1 MDIKKG
7 DKRKMTIFLTVIFTW
22 FFIGTINFFV
32 VLFKDISGLTKAEE
46 YYITWTVG
54 LGLIWLLIIFP
65 FYRLVK
71 LIKKHIKGIKEK

>member
-1 MDIKKG
+1 
-7 DKRKMTIFLTVIFTW
+7 MTVFLTVIFTW

-32 VLFKDISGLTKAEE
+32 VLLKDISGVTKAEE
-46 YYITWTVG
+46 YYITWIVG

-71 LIKKHIKGIKEK
+71 LIKKHKKEIKELP

>member
-1 MDIKKG
+1 
-7 DKRKMTIFLTVIFTW
+7 MTIFLTVIFTW
-22 FFIGTINFFV
+22 FFIGTINFFIV
-32 VLFKDISGLTKAEE
+32 WLKGISGLTTAEE

-71 LIKKHIKGIKEK
+71 LIKKHIKEIKENEN

>member
-1 MDIKKG
+1 
-7 DKRKMTIFLTVIFTW
+7 MTIFLTVIFTW

-32 VLFKDISGLTKAEE
+32 VWLKDISGLTKAEE

-54 LGLIWLLIIFP
+54 IGLIWLSITFQ

-71 LIKKHIKGIKEK
+71 LIKKHIKEIKENEN

>member
-1 MDIKKG
+1 
-7 DKRKMTIFLTVIFTW
+7 MTVFLTVIFTW

-32 VLFKDISGLTKAEE
+32 VWLKDISGITKAEE

-65 FYRLVK
+65 FYKLVK
-71 LIKKHIKGIKEK
+71 LIKKRFKEIKEK

>member
-1 MDIKKG
+1 
-7 DKRKMTIFLTVIFTW
+7 MTVFLIVIFTW
-22 FFIGTINFFV
+22 VFIGTINFFIV
-32 VLFKDISGLTKAEE
+32 WLKDISGLTKAEE

-71 LIKKHIKGIKEK
+71 LIKKHIKEIKENEN

>member
-1 MDIKKG
+1 VW
-7 DKRKMTIFLTVIFTW
+7 L
-22 FFIGTINFFV
+22 
-32 VLFKDISGLTKAEE
+32 KDISGLTEAEE

-71 LIKKHIKGIKEK
+71 LIKKHIKEIKENEN

>member
-1 MDIKKG
+1 MG

-22 FFIGTINFFV
+22 FFIGTINFFI
-32 VLFKDISGLTKAEE
+32 VLLKDISGVTKDEE

-71 LIKKHIKGIKEK
+71 LIKKHIKEVKEK

>member
-1 MDIKKG
+1 
-7 DKRKMTIFLTVIFTW
+7 MTVFLTVIFTL
-22 FFIGTINFFV
+22 FFIGTINFFIV
-32 VLFKDISGLTKAEE
+32 WLKDISGLTKAEE

-71 LIKKHIKGIKEK
+71 LIKKHIKEIKENEN

>member
-1 MDIKKG
+1 
-7 DKRKMTIFLTVIFTW
+7 MTVFLTVIFTL

-32 VLFKDISGLTKAEE
+32 VWLKDISGITKAEE

-65 FYRLVK
+65 FYKLVK
-71 LIKKHIKGIKEK
+71 LIKKRFKEIKEK